1 VIPQCG
7 HLTALRQD
15 APCIARNAV
24 TPLTQSDT
32 RPETMPPQL
41 LGQPKPFFTLLDID
55 AADVGL
61 HVSAIA
67 ELRAGSITG
76 IIVRNVYS
84 AEVMNAVVDR
94 LERHEP
100 PFLKTWFPEK
110 FKSWFYGQNLNL
122 MQTDAAAYF
131 NDAETFHQQMQE
143 LFPASIGLENHL
155 MKLLSRLDENR
166 PYRAAPGPEPDQ
178 KYMMTTFRGHGEGGY
193 IPPHCDNEQSHRP
206 AYEHLATLV
215 SEHMYSMVL
224 LIGKPN
230 EGGLLEVFD
239 YRVEPQDSRLMSDDS
254 IADKPD
260 IKQLSSVAFPLN
272 AGDMIIVDSG
282 RYLHRVTPVVGDKI
296 RWVACSFMAH
306 ARERNAVYCW
316 G

>member
-1 VIPQCG
+1 
-7 HLTALRQD
+7 
-15 APCIARNAV
+15 
-24 TPLTQSDT
+24 
-32 RPETMPPQL
+32 MPTQL
-41 LGQPKPFFTLLDID
+41 LGHPKPFFTLLDID
-55 AADVGL
+55 AFNADS
-61 HVSAIA
+61 HRSAIA
-67 ELRAGSITG
+67 DLRSGKITG
-76 IIVRNVYS
+76 IVVRNVYES
-84 AEVMNAVVDR
+84 ALMKAVADR
-94 LERHEP
+94 LERHDP

-122 MQTDAAAYF
+122 METDSASYF
-131 NDAETFHQQMQE
+131 NEAAIFHQQMQE
-143 LFPASIGLENHL
+143 LFPASMGVDSHL

-178 KYMMTTFRGHGEGGY
+178 KYMITTFRGHGDGGY
-193 IPPHCDNEQSHRP
+193 IPAHCDNEQSHRP

-230 EGGLLEVFD
+230 DGGVLEVFD

-254 IADKPD
+254 ISNKPD
-260 IKQLSSVAFPLN
+260 IAELSSVSFPLN
-272 AGDMIIVDSG
+272 AGDIIIVDSG
-282 RYLHRVTPVVGDKI
+282 RYLHRVTPVVGEKT

-306 ARERNAVYCW
+306 AIERNAVYCW